1 MSNLST
7 KSKNIA
13 HEVKNCDIIQ
23 LTLRNLYVI
32 NLFSLTIV
40 VKESLDSRVIQ
51 YPVWKMSIMGSNHH

>member
-1 MSNLST
+1 MFCMSNLST
-7 KSKNIA
+7 KSKNIS
-13 HEVKNCDIIQ
+13 HEVKNCDMIIIQ

-51 YPVWKMSIMGSNHH
+51 YPV